1 MRLSVLHETTYTYTA
16 PFHYSIQQLRL
27 TPRAC
32 AHQSTLE
39 WSLSGPVALT
49 PTHDPFDNQ
58 MHTLSITNHGSKIH
72 VAARGLV
79 QTDSPRDGQVIEQ
92 PGRGEA
98 PHYFIGPTTFTQPDD
113 ELLAFAAALR
123 DRPGPAALLDF
134 AECVRAAVQYE
145 SGATHV
151 GITAAQAL
159 RLGRGVCQDHAH
171 VFAAACRAR
180 GIPCRYV
187 SGYFCPEGAPGEA
200 SHAWV
205 EAWVE
210 DPLHPGGGVWTGIDV
225 THATFAGERHVRLA
239 IGRDYESAA
248 PIRGMRSG
256 GGAER
261 MRVLVHV
268 TPR

>member
-1 MRLSVLHETTYTYTA
+1 MRLSVLHETTYSYTA

-27 TPRAC
+27 TPRPC
-32 AHQSTLE
+32 ANRSVVE
-39 WSLSGPVALT
+39 WQLTGPVPLSAT
-49 PTHDPFDNQ
+49 PDPFDNP

-72 VAARGLV
+72 VSARGLV
-79 QTDSPRDGQVIEQ
+79 ETTPPHDGRVDEK
-92 PGRGEA
+92 PGRGDS
-98 PHYFIGPTTFTQPDD
+98 PHHFVSATHFTQPD
-113 ELLAFAAALR
+113 ERLLDFAAALR

-134 AECVRAAVQYE
+134 AQLVRDAVQYE
-145 SGATHV
+145 TGSTHV
-151 GITAAQAL
+151 GVTAAQAL
-159 RLGRGVCQDHAH
+159 AQGRGVCQDHAH

-180 GIPCRYV
+180 GVPCRYV

-200 SHAWV
+200 SHAWA

-210 DPLHPGGGVWTGIDV
+210 DPLLPGGGSWTGIDV
-225 THATFAGERHVRLA
+225 THAGFAGERHVRLA

-261 MRVLVHV
+261 MRVLVHI